1 MSSLLMRCGFCLTL
15 FGFSLF
21 SYLNTQNDVTQLK
34 IRLPEVEK
42 EILLIQEENRRL
54 CYQIE
59 QFENP
64 ANLIEL
70 AHHPEY
76 AHLKHP
82 LLKEILTV
90 PEAFASIPRAVRF
103 GEFGLSETRQN

>member
-1 MSSLLMRCGFCLTL
+1 MSNLLLKLGFCLTL

-21 SYLNTQNDVTQLK
+21 SYLNMQNEVTQLK

-42 EILLIQEENRRL
+42 EIRLIQEENRRL

-64 ANLIEL
+64 AHLIDL
-70 AHHPEY
+70 AHRPEY
-76 AHLKHP
+76 AHLRHP

-90 PEAFASIPRAVRF
+90 PEAFAVK
-103 GEFGLSETRQN
+103 